1 MLLKIFLITIVIIA
15 LLFVYFGIL
24 PRLKFK
30 YKLRKHLKEKQKR
43 QEEFRKKMKE
53 LEIL

>member
-1 MLLKIFLITIVIIA
+1 MLLKLFLMAIGIIA
-15 LLFVYFGIL
+15 ILYVYLGIL

-30 YKLRKHLKEKQKR
+30 YKLRKGKIEKQKR